1 MSYQVLAR
9 KWRPQ
14 KFSDVVGQK
23 PVLTA
28 LANGLNENRLH
39 HAYLFSGTRGVGK
52 TSIARLFAKGLN
64 CVEGVTANPCG
75 VCEHCKAIEEG
86 RFIDLIEIDA
96 ASRTKVEDTRE
107 LLDNVQYKPV
117 QGRYK
122 VYLIDEV
129 HMLSRHSFN
138 ALLKTLEEPP
148 EYVKFLLAT
157 TDPQKLPIT
166 ILSRCIQFHLKALDQ
181 QQIADHLSF
190 ILQQEKIPFEPLAI
204 EKLAKAAQGSIRDS
218 LSLTDQAIAMSNGN
232 ITLDAVNTML
242 GLLDD
247 SQPIDILYALQ
258 QGNGEALMKA
268 IQAVAEKGGD
278 WNELLKAV
286 AENLHKI
293 AMCQLLPQAQMSD
306 ESHIG
311 FLAKHLPP
319 EDVQFFYQ
327 IILNGQKELAF
338 APNQRMGVEMILLRA
353 LAFHPK
359 LIQATPAMQPV
370 EQANERN
377 NSAQSAGQ
385 NPAKL
390 VEMPVVSQQI
400 KANSAPQTKTT
411 PSARQPVRSTQSHS
425 SSPVSDS
432 TFDVLDALDQLSKPT
447 TSEKKNTN
455 ANNAKL
461 VSEPAL
467 SHSQEISLPVVE
479 RKFTQQKNTVRATHQ
494 VSQPSVSQSA
504 ISQLPISQAP
514 ISQPPSQSATA
525 IPPMSEPVGE
535 SAVQNSSDFS
545 ADLDQE
551 EDLNLPENYR
561 WNWSNPAMA
570 QEQDSASPSEIRK
583 AILENTTP
591 ELKEKVLTMAKAQ
604 DKWTEIIEQT
614 GISGLVKQMAMNSFI
629 VRQDENELVLALR
642 SGHQHLNEEPIR
654 RELQQALN
662 HFYQKDIQL
671 IIENSDDLNQLTS
684 MDHRKQIYH
693 QLKAEAQQ
701 ALQQDPK
708 LQRLCEEFDAVIEL
722 ETIRPV

>member
-268 IQAVAEKGGD
+268 IQAVAEKGSD

-293 AMCQLLPQAQMSD
+293 AMCQLLPQAQISD

-338 APNQRMGVEMILLRA
+338 APNQRMGVGMILLRA

-359 LIQATPAMQPV
+359 LIQAAPAMQPV
-370 EQANERN
+370 EQVNERN
-377 NSAQSAGQ
+377 HTAQSAVQ
-385 NPAKL
+385 NSAKL

-461 VSEPAL
+461 VSEPAVH
-467 SHSQEISLPVVE
+467 HSQEISLPVVE
-479 RKFTQQKNTVRATHQ
+479 RKFTQQKNTARATHQ
-494 VSQPSVSQSA
+494 ATSQPSVSQSA
-504 ISQLPISQAP
+504 ISQA
-514 ISQPPSQSATA
+514 PSQSAA
-525 IPPMSEPVGE
+525 MIPPMREPVGE

-570 QEQDSASPSEIRK
+570 EEQDSARLSEIRK

-604 DKWTEIIEQT
+604 DKWTEIIEQLD
-614 GISGLVKQMAMNSFI
+614 ISGLAKQMAMNCVILSQDEKQI
-629 VRQDENELVLALR
+629 RLGLRQDKL
-642 SGHQHLNEEPIR
+642 HLNNEKLRIQ
-654 RELQQALN
+654 LQNALSQ
-662 HFYQKDIQL
+662 FYQQDIAVSVDVNTDFQ
-671 IIENSDDLNQLTS
+671 QLTP
-684 MDHRKQIYH
+684 MDYRKQIY
-693 QLKAEAQQ
+693 QELSDQ
-701 ALQQDPK
+701 ARENLQADER
-708 LQRLCEEFDAVIEL
+708 LQRLCEEFGGVLEL
-722 ETIRPV
+722 DSVRPV

>member
-14 KFSDVVGQK
+14 KFSNVVGQK

-122 VYLIDEV
+122 IYLIDEV

-166 ILSRCIQFHLKALDQ
+166 ILSRCIQFHLKALNQ

-247 SQPIDILYALQ
+247 SQSIDILYALQ

-268 IQAVAEKGGD
+268 IQAVAEKGSD

-359 LIQATPAMQPV
+359 LIQAAPTMQPV

-377 NSAQSAGQ
+377 HTAQSAGQ

-400 KANSAPQTKTT
+400 KANSLPETKTM

-432 TFDVLDALDQLSKPT
+432 TFDMLDALDQLSKPT

-461 VSEPAL
+461 ASEPTL

-479 RKFTQQKNTVRATHQ
+479 HKFTQQKNTARATHKA
-494 VSQPSVSQSA
+494 VSQSA
-504 ISQLPISQAP
+504 ISQPTPQLATDISPTTAP
-514 ISQPPSQSATA
+514 VA
-525 IPPMSEPVGE
+525 E
-535 SAVQNSSDFS
+535 SAELNQPDFS
-545 ADLDQE
+545 ADVDQE
-551 EDLNLPENYR
+551 DELNLPENYR
-561 WNWSNPAMA
+561 WSWSNPVMA
-570 QEQDSASPSEIRK
+570 EEQDTASPSEIRK
-583 AILENTTP
+583 AILENSTP
-591 ELKEKVLTMAKAQ
+591 ELKAKVLAMAKAQ

-614 GISGLVKQMAMNSFI
+614 GVSGLAKQMAMNSFI
-629 VRQDENELVLALR
+629 MHQDENKMVLALR
-642 SGHQHLNEEPIR
+642 SPHQYLNEETTR
-654 RELQQALN
+654 SELQEALS
-662 HFYQKDIQL
+662 HFYQKKIDI
-671 IIENSDDLNQLTS
+671 IIETSDDLNRLTS
-684 MDHRKQIYH
+684 MEHRKQIYLK
-693 QLKAEAQQ
+693 LKAEAQD

-708 LQRLCEEFDAVIEL
+708 LQRLCEEFNGVLEIES
-722 ETIRPV
+722 IRPV

>member
-359 LIQATPAMQPV
+359 LIQAAPAMQPV
-370 EQANERN
+370 EQVNESN
-377 NSAQSAGQ
+377 HSAQSAVQ

-390 VEMPVVSQQI
+390 VEMPVVSQQL
-400 KANSAPQTKTT
+400 KANSAPQTKTM
-411 PSARQPVRSTQSHS
+411 PSARQPVRSTPSHS
-425 SSPVSDS
+425 SSPVSNS
-432 TFDVLDALDQLSKPT
+432 TLDVPDALDQLSKPT

-461 VSEPAL
+461 VSEPVVP
-467 SHSQEISLPVVE
+467 HSQEISLPVVE

-494 VSQPSVSQSA
+494 VSQPSVSHS
-504 ISQLPISQAP
+504 SISQAP
-514 ISQPPSQSATA
+514 SQSAA
-525 IPPMSEPVGE
+525 MISLVSEPVGE
-535 SAVQNSSDFS
+535 SAVQNPPDFS
-545 ADLDQE
+545 PDLDQE

-570 QEQDSASPSEIRK
+570 EEQDTASPSEIRK

-604 DKWTEIIEQT
+604 DKWTEIIERT

>member
-64 CVEGVTANPCG
+64 CVNGVTAEPCG

-190 ILQQEKIPFEPLAI
+190 ILQQEKLPFEPLAI

-293 AMCQLLPQAQMSD
+293 AMCQLLPQAQISD

-359 LIQATPAMQPV
+359 LIQAAPAMQPV
-370 EQANERN
+370 EQVNERN
-377 NSAQSAGQ
+377 HTAQSAVQ

-400 KANSAPQTKTT
+400 KANSAPQTKTM

-425 SSPVSDS
+425 PSPVSNS
-432 TFDVLDALDQLSKPT
+432 TLDVLDALDQLSKPT

-461 VSEPAL
+461 VSEPAVP
-467 SHSQEISLPVVE
+467 HSQEISLPVVE
-479 RKFTQQKNTVRATHQ
+479 RKFTQQKNTARTTHQ
-494 VSQPSVSQSA
+494 LSQPSVSQSA
-504 ISQLPISQAP
+504 ISQA
-514 ISQPPSQSATA
+514 PSQSAAT

-570 QEQDSASPSEIRK
+570 EEQDSASPSEIRK

-693 QLKAEAQQ
+693 QLKAEAQK

>member
-293 AMCQLLPQAQMSD
+293 AMCQLLPQVQISD

-359 LIQATPAMQPV
+359 LIQAAPAMQPV
-370 EQANERN
+370 EQVNERN
-377 NSAQSAGQ
+377 HSAQSAVQ

-390 VEMPVVSQQI
+390 VDMPVVSQQI
-400 KANSAPQTKTT
+400 KANSAPQTKTM
-411 PSARQPVRSTQSHS
+411 PSARQPVRSTPSHS
-425 SSPVSDS
+425 SSPVSNS
-432 TFDVLDALDQLSKPT
+432 TLDVLDALDQLSKPT

-479 RKFTQQKNTVRATHQ
+479 RKFTQQKNTAQSTHQ

-535 SAVQNSSDFS
+535 SVVQNSSDFS

-570 QEQDSASPSEIRK
+570 EEQDSASPSEIRK

-604 DKWTEIIEQT
+604 DKWTEIIEQLD
-614 GISGLVKQMAMNSFI
+614 ISGLAKQMAMNCVI
-629 VRQDENELVLALR
+629 LRQDEKQIRLGLR
-642 SGHQHLNEEPIR
+642 QDKLHLNNEKLRIQ
-654 RELQQALN
+654 LQNALSQ
-662 HFYQKDIQL
+662 FYQQDMAVSVDVNTNFQ
-671 IIENSDDLNQLTS
+671 QLTP
-684 MDHRKQIYH
+684 MDYRKQIY
-693 QLKAEAQQ
+693 QELSDQ
-701 ALQQDPK
+701 ARENLQADER
-708 LQRLCEEFDAVIEL
+708 LQRLCEEFGGVLEL
-722 ETIRPV
+722 DSVRPV

>member
-293 AMCQLLPQAQMSD
+293 AMCQLLPQAQISD

-359 LIQATPAMQPV
+359 LIQAAPAMQPV
-370 EQANERN
+370 EQVNERN
-377 NSAQSAGQ
+377 HTAQSAVQ

-400 KANSAPQTKTT
+400 KANSAPQTKTM

-425 SSPVSDS
+425 PSPVSNS
-432 TFDVLDALDQLSKPT
+432 TLDVLDALDQLSKPT
-447 TSEKKNTN
+447 TSEK
-455 ANNAKL
+455 
-461 VSEPAL
+461 
-467 SHSQEISLPVVE
+467 
-479 RKFTQQKNTVRATHQ
+479 
-494 VSQPSVSQSA
+494 
-504 ISQLPISQAP
+504 
-514 ISQPPSQSATA
+514 
-525 IPPMSEPVGE
+525 
-535 SAVQNSSDFS
+535 
-545 ADLDQE
+545 
-551 EDLNLPENYR
+551 
-561 WNWSNPAMA
+561 
-570 QEQDSASPSEIRK
+570 
-583 AILENTTP
+583 
-591 ELKEKVLTMAKAQ
+591 
-604 DKWTEIIEQT
+604 
-614 GISGLVKQMAMNSFI
+614 
-629 VRQDENELVLALR
+629 
-642 SGHQHLNEEPIR
+642 
-654 RELQQALN
+654 
-662 HFYQKDIQL
+662 
-671 IIENSDDLNQLTS
+671 
-684 MDHRKQIYH
+684 
-693 QLKAEAQQ
+693 
-701 ALQQDPK
+701 
-708 LQRLCEEFDAVIEL
+708 
-722 ETIRPV
+722 